1 MLDCGGD
8 VSLTSDE
15 FLAAAKQCM
24 AVEAE
29 AQKGQVPRDVAQAL
43 KSISQFVMR
52 RRVSRADDKGA
63 GERG

>member
-1 MLDCGGD
+1 M
-8 VSLTSDE
+8 SLTSDE

-52 RRVSRADDKGA
+52 RKVSRADDKGA